1 MPKMSVSTSNI
12 AFEDRYTLPVI
23 ERIAD
28 TPEEIRR
35 KQDRARDLAKQRNAV
50 ILAHT
55 YQRDEIQEIADLV
68 GDSLKLSQEAAKT
81 KSDVIV
87 FCGVNFMAET
97 AAILC
102 PERTVLLPDMN
113 AGCSLSAAITA
124 NELREWKARYPDAVV
139 VSYVNTSAAVK
150 AESDFCCT
158 SANAVKVV
166 AAIPADRRVLF
177 VPDRFL
183 GAYVARMTKRMN
195 MIIYPGYCHVHK
207 TIRPE
212 QVDELMAEHPDAE
225 LLIHPE
231 CGCVSSCMVRVA
243 DGQLPGNRTFFLS
256 TEGMMRHLEQSKAKE
271 FAVGTEVGI
280 LHRLKK
286 FYPDRKFYP
295 INPQAECAF
304 MKTITLDKVIRSLE
318 TLKPQIRVPKEIATK
333 ARHAIDRMLELA

>member
-1 MPKMSVSTSNI
+1 MSVSTSNI

>member
-1 MPKMSVSTSNI
+1 MSVSASNF
-12 AFEDRYTLPVI
+12 AFEGRYTLPVI
-23 ERIAD
+23 ETITDSPAQIL
-28 TPEEIRR
+28 E
-35 KQDRARDLAKQRNAV
+35 KQERVRVLARERNAV
-50 ILAHT
+50 ILAHS
-55 YQRDEIQEIADLV
+55 YQRDEIQEVADLV

-81 KSDVIV
+81 RSEVIV

-102 PERTVLLPDMN
+102 PERTVLLPDLN

-124 NELREWKARYPDAVV
+124 DELREWKARFPDAVV

-150 AESDFCCT
+150 AESDYCCT

-166 AAIPADRRVLF
+166 SAIPADRRILF

-195 MIIYPGYCHVHK
+195 MVIYPGYCHVHK
-207 TIRPE
+207 TIVPE
-212 QVDELMAEHPDAE
+212 QVDQLMADHPDAE

-243 DGQLPGNRTFFLS
+243 EGQLPENRTFFLS
-256 TEGMMRHLEQSKAKE
+256 TEGMLRHLQQSKAKE

-280 LHRLKK
+280 LHRLRKL
-286 FYPDRKFYP
+286 YPDRKFYP

-318 TLKPQIRVPKEIATK
+318 TLKPQVRIPEEIATK
-333 ARHAIDRMLELA
+333 ARRSIDRMLELA

>member
-1 MPKMSVSTSNI
+1 MSALVSNI

-28 TPEEIRR
+28 SPEEIRR
-35 KQDRARDLAKQRNAV
+35 KQERVRALARERNAV
-50 ILAHT
+50 ILAHS
-55 YQRDEIQEIADLV
+55 YQRDEIQEVADLV

-102 PERTVLLPDMN
+102 PERIVLLPDLN
-113 AGCSLSAAITA
+113 AGCSLSAAITVD
-124 NELREWKARYPDAVV
+124 ELREWKARYPDAVV
-139 VSYVNTSAAVK
+139 VAYVNTSAAVK
-150 AESDFCCT
+150 AESDYCCT

-177 VPDRFL
+177 VPDKFL

-207 TIRPE
+207 TIVPE
-212 QVDELMAEHPDAE
+212 QVDRLMADHPDAE

-256 TEGMMRHLEQSKAKE
+256 TEGMLRHLEQSKATE

-286 FYPDRKFYP
+286 LYPDRKFYP
-295 INPQAECAF
+295 INPNAECAF

-318 TLKPQIRVPKEIATK
+318 TLKPQIRIPEEIASK
-333 ARHAIDRMLELA
+333 ARLSINRMLELA

>member
-1 MPKMSVSTSNI
+1 MSALVSNI

-28 TPEEIRR
+28 SPEEIRR
-35 KQDRARDLAKQRNAV
+35 KQERVRALARERNAV
-50 ILAHT
+50 ILAHS
-55 YQRDEIQEIADLV
+55 YQRDEIQEVADLV

-102 PERTVLLPDMN
+102 PERIVLLPDLN
-113 AGCSLSAAITA
+113 AGCSLSAAITVD
-124 NELREWKARYPDAVV
+124 ELREWKARYPDAVV
-139 VSYVNTSAAVK
+139 VAYVNTSAAVK
-150 AESDFCCT
+150 AESDYCCT

-177 VPDRFL
+177 VPDKFL

-207 TIRPE
+207 TIVPE
-212 QVDELMAEHPDAE
+212 QVDRLMADHPEAE

-256 TEGMMRHLEQSKAKE
+256 TEGMLRHLEQSKATE

-286 FYPDRKFYP
+286 LYPDRKFYP
-295 INPQAECAF
+295 INPNAECAF

-318 TLKPQIRVPKEIATK
+318 TLKPQIRIPEEIASK
-333 ARHAIDRMLELA
+333 ARLSINRMLELA

>member
-1 MPKMSVSTSNI
+1 MSVSASNV

-23 ERIAD
+23 ERIGD
-28 TPEEIRR
+28 SPEEIHR
-35 KQDRARDLAKQRNAV
+35 KQERVRTLARERNAV
-50 ILAHT
+50 ILAHS
-55 YQRDEIQEIADLV
+55 YQRDEIQEVADLV

-102 PERTVLLPDMN
+102 PERTVLLPDLN

-124 NELREWKARYPDAVV
+124 DELREWKARYPDAVV

-150 AESDFCCT
+150 AESDYCCT

-166 AAIPADRRVLF
+166 AAIAADRRVLF

-207 TIRPE
+207 TIQPE
-212 QVDELMAEHPDAE
+212 QVDQLMADHPDAE

-256 TEGMMRHLEQSKAKE
+256 TEGMLRHLEQSKATE
-271 FAVGTEVGI
+271 FAVGTEIGI

-286 FYPDRKFYP
+286 LYPDRKFYP
-295 INPQAECAF
+295 INAAAECAF

-318 TLKPQIRVPKEIATK
+318 TMEPQVRIPEEIATK
-333 ARHAIDRMLELA
+333 ARRSIDRMLELA

>member
-1 MPKMSVSTSNI
+1 MSSAGNV

-23 ERIAD
+23 ERIGD
-28 TPEEIRR
+28 SPDEIRQ
-35 KQDRARDLAKQRNAV
+35 KQDRIRDLAKQRNAV
-50 ILAHT
+50 ILAHS
-55 YQRDEIQEIADLV
+55 YQRDEVQEVADLV

-102 PERTVLLPDMN
+102 PERTVLLPDTN

-124 NELREWKARYPDAVV
+124 DELREWKVRYPDAVV

-150 AESDFCCT
+150 AESDYCCT

-212 QVDELMAEHPDAE
+212 QVDELMADHPDAE

-256 TEGMMRHLEQSKAKE
+256 TEGMLRHLEQSKAKE

-286 FYPDRKFYP
+286 LYPDRKFYP

-318 TLKPQIRVPKEIATK
+318 TLKPQVQIPEDIATK
-333 ARHAIDRMLELA
+333 ARRAIDRMLELA